1 VSERPSGPAED
12 AAVDASALPP
22 STADAPTVFLSPR
35 LRCRHWVAADRAAIV
50 AIYGDAEAMRYVGD
64 GTPMPEADA
73 DRWLDV
79 TARNYARRGYGMF
92 ALEDRATGQV
102 VGFAGLVH
110 PGDQPEA
117 EVKYA
122 FARAWW
128 GRGLAT
134 EAVRH
139 LLEAAVARYGLTD
152 VIATVAPAHVTSQR
166 VLAKAGLTRRADRVE
181 DDGTRTLVF
190 GTALPPAFEV
200 HLVTEANRALLDR
213 VDEDV
218 FDHEVRPEYASAF
231 LANPANLLAVAV
243 ADGAVV
249 GMASGIAYAHP
260 DKPLQLFVIEV
271 GVAGRFQRRG
281 AGAAL
286 VDALLRRGRELGCR
300 EAWVATE
307 VGNAPARGLY
317 RALGGVEDEEP
328 AVVYVF
334 PLAEGA
340 ATDP

>member
-1 VSERPSGPAED
+1 MTHPPAGDDRPAL
-12 AAVDASALPP
+12 AATP
-22 STADAPTVFLSPR
+22 ADAPTVFMSPR
-35 LRCRHWVAADRAAIV
+35 LRCRHWVADDRATLLAV
-50 AIYGDAEAMRYVGD
+50 YGDAEAMRYVGD
-64 GTPMPEADA
+64 GTRIAEDEV
-73 DRWLDV
+73 DRWFGV

-110 PGDQPEA
+110 PDEQPEA

-122 FARAWW
+122 LARAWW

-139 LLEAAVARYGLTD
+139 LLEIAGSRYGLSD
-152 VIATVAPAHVTSQR
+152 VIATVAPGHGASQR
-166 VLAKAGLTRRADRVE
+166 VLAKAGLTRRADHVQ
-181 DDGTRTLVF
+181 DDGTRTLVY

-200 HLVTEANRALLDR
+200 HLVTEANRGLLDR

-218 FDHEVRPEYASAF
+218 FDHEVRPEYLTRF
-231 LANPANLLAVAV
+231 LANPDHLLAVAV
-243 ADGAVV
+243 ADGVVV
-249 GMASGIAYAHP
+249 GMASGLAYAHP
-260 DKPLQLFVIEV
+260 DKPLQLFVNEV
-271 GVAGRFQRRG
+271 GVAPRFHRRG

-286 VDALLRRGRELGCR
+286 VDALLRQGRAMGCR

-334 PLAEGA
+334 PLTEGDAEGGPA
-340 ATDP
+340 

>member
-1 VSERPSGPAED
+1 MADSLPGIDR
-12 AAVDASALPP
+12 SALPP
-22 STADAPTVFLSPR
+22 SPADAPTVFLSPR
-35 LRCRHWVAADRAAIV
+35 LRCRHWVAADRAAV
-50 AIYGDAEAMRYVGD
+50 LAVYGDADAMRYVGD
-64 GTPMPEADA
+64 GTPLPEADA

-92 ALEDRATGQV
+92 ALEERATGQV

-110 PGDQPEA
+110 PGDQAEA

-139 LLEAAVARYGLTD
+139 LLEAAEARYGLTD
-152 VIATVAPAHVTSQR
+152 VIATVAPGHVASQR

-181 DDGTRTLVF
+181 ADGARTVVF
-190 GTALPPAFEV
+190 GCTVPPAFRV
-200 HLVTEANRALLDR
+200 HLVTEANRDLLER

-218 FDHEVRPEYASAF
+218 FDHPVRSEYVTAF
-231 LANPANLLAVAV
+231 LANPASLLAVAV
-243 ADGAVV
+243 ADGTVV
-249 GMASGIAYAHP
+249 GMASGFVYGHP
-260 DKPLQLFVIEV
+260 DKPLQLFVNEV
-271 GVAGRFQRRG
+271 GVAARVQRRG
-281 AGAAL
+281 AGAAV

-307 VGNAPARGLY
+307 PDNAPARGLY
-317 RALGGVEDEEP
+317 RALGGVEDDAP
-328 AVVYVF
+328 AVVYGF
-334 PLAEGA
+334 SFADDGDP
-340 ATDP
+340 ATDDGGG

>member
-1 VSERPSGPAED
+1 MVFR
-12 AAVDASALPP
+12 
-22 STADAPTVFLSPR
+22 STVP
-35 LRCRHWVAADRAAIV
+35 
-50 AIYGDAEAMRYVGD
+50 
-64 GTPMPEADA
+64 
-73 DRWLDV
+73 
-79 TARNYARRGYGMF
+79 
-92 ALEDRATGQV
+92 
-102 VGFAGLVH
+102 
-110 PGDQPEA
+110 
-117 EVKYA
+117 K
-122 FARAWW
+122 
-128 GRGLAT
+128 
-134 EAVRH
+134 
-139 LLEAAVARYGLTD
+139 
-152 VIATVAPAHVTSQR
+152 
-166 VLAKAGLTRRADRVE
+166 VE

-200 HLVTEANRALLDR
+200 HLVTEASRALLDR

-260 DKPLQLFVIEV
+260 DKPLQLFVNEV
-271 GVAGRFQRRG
+271 GVAERFHRRG
-281 AGAAL
+281 AGAAV

-317 RALGGVEDEEP
+317 RAVGGVEDEEQ

-334 PLAEGA
+334 PLVEDGAGGAEDEGA
-340 ATDP
+340 